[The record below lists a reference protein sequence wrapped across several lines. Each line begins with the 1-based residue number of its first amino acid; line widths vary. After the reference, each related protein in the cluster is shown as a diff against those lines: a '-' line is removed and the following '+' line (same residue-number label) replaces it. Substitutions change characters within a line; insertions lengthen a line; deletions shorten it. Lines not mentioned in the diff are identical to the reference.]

1 MIKHRLTI
9 ENRILIEEL
18 VRLKYKLKDI
28 SEIIG
33 VSQSTISRE
42 LKKRRITGKVFIKSV
57 N

>member
-42 LKKRRITGKVFIKSV
+42 LKKEELLEKVFIMNV

>member
-33 VSQSTISRE
+33 VVN
-42 LKKRRITGKVFIKSV
+42 LLFIES
-57 N
+57 

>member
-42 LKKRRITGKVFIKSV
+42 LKKRRITGKGIYK
-57 N
+57 